1 MNDDLTRMVLNPDVT
16 VRSRGVIEKCSFCV
30 QRLQAAKLEAKKDA
44 RPMVDADVKVACQQ
58 ACPTHAISFGN
69 ANDKKSAITVVRA
82 ENPNRNFTVL
92 EQLHVLPNVTYL
104 AKVRN
109 DNAKAEGHAAAGHET
124 KSEGHEAAGHKAE
137 TKKAEA
143 AH

>member
-1 MNDDLTRMVLNPDVT
+1 
-16 VRSRGVIEKCSFCV
+16 
-30 QRLQAAKLEAKKDA
+30 
-44 RPMVDADVKVACQQ
+44 
-58 ACPTHAISFGN
+58 
-69 ANDKKSAITVVRA
+69 
-82 ENPNRNFTVL
+82 VL

-109 DNAKAEGHAAAGHET
+109 DNAKAEGHEAKA
-124 KSEGHEAAGHKAE
+124 EGHKAEGHAE

>member
-1 MNDDLTRMVLNPDVT
+1 
-16 VRSRGVIEKCSFCV
+16 
-30 QRLQAAKLEAKKDA
+30 
-44 RPMVDADVKVACQQ
+44 VKVACQQ

-69 ANDKKSAITVVRA
+69 ANDKHSAITMVRA

-109 DNAKAEGHAAAGHET
+109 DNAKAEGHKA
-124 KSEGHEAAGHKAE
+124 EAAGHKAE
-137 TKKAEA
+137 TKKEEA
-143 AH
+143 HH

>member
-1 MNDDLTRMVLNPDVT
+1 
-16 VRSRGVIEKCSFCV
+16 
-30 QRLQAAKLEAKKDA
+30 
-44 RPMVDADVKVACQQ
+44 
-58 ACPTHAISFGN
+58 
-69 ANDKKSAITVVRA
+69 
-82 ENPNRNFTVL
+82 VL

-109 DNAKAEGHAAAGHET
+109 DNAKAEGHAAAGH
-124 KSEGHEAAGHKAE
+124 KVEGGHKAE

>member
-1 MNDDLTRMVLNPDVT
+1 
-16 VRSRGVIEKCSFCV
+16 
-30 QRLQAAKLEAKKDA
+30 
-44 RPMVDADVKVACQQ
+44 
-58 ACPTHAISFGN
+58 
-69 ANDKKSAITVVRA
+69 
-82 ENPNRNFTVL
+82 VL

-124 KSEGHEAAGHKAE
+124 KAEGHKAEGHAE

>member
-1 MNDDLTRMVLNPDVT
+1 
-16 VRSRGVIEKCSFCV
+16 
-30 QRLQAAKLEAKKDA
+30 
-44 RPMVDADVKVACQQ
+44 
-58 ACPTHAISFGN
+58 
-69 ANDKKSAITVVRA
+69 
-82 ENPNRNFTVL
+82 VL

-109 DNAKAEGHAAAGHET
+109 DSAKAEGHAAAGHEA
-124 KSEGHEAAGHKAE
+124 EGHKAE

>member
-1 MNDDLTRMVLNPDVT
+1 
-16 VRSRGVIEKCSFCV
+16 
-30 QRLQAAKLEAKKDA
+30 
-44 RPMVDADVKVACQQ
+44 MVDSDVKVACQQ

-69 ANDKKSAITVVRA
+69 ANDKHSAITMVRA

-109 DNAKAEGHAAAGHET
+109 DSAKAEGHKAEAT
-124 KSEGHEAAGHKAE
+124 GHEAKAEGHKAE

>member
-1 MNDDLTRMVLNPDVT
+1 
-16 VRSRGVIEKCSFCV
+16 
-30 QRLQAAKLEAKKDA
+30 
-44 RPMVDADVKVACQQ
+44 MVDADVKVACQQ

-69 ANDKKSAITVVRA
+69 ANDKHSAITMVRA

-109 DNAKAEGHAAAGHET
+109 DNAKVAHKA
-124 KSEGHEAAGHKAE
+124 EGHEAKAGHGE

-143 AH
+143 SH